1 MNAFGRFSPF
11 FFADI
16 RFWSFLKKLWLA
28 NRCTSAIILFLL
40 KNRRR
45 TIEMKKKPS
54 TKKIGIF
61 ATIGVLVALLVFA
74 FAPDGVN
81 AQEEEQQAAA
91 PVLEVETSLPLYE
104 TITEWDEY
112 TGRFQASNHVDVR
125 ARVSG
130 FLEKVNFKD
139 GQYVHKGQVLF
150 VIDQR
155 PYQIALAQAKANYA
169 QTLTTVKTAEDNY
182 KRVETLRATGAVSIE
197 EYDQRKQALAHAKA
211 SLKLAE
217 AKVDQAQLDLEFT
230 KVKAPISGLVSRDRV
245 NEGNLIDG
253 GSANSTLLTTIVATN
268 PIHFYFTSSES
279 NYLKYVRLAKDG
291 KRNNPREQGIPVEI
305 QLLDETDFVHKGKL
319 DFIDNQIDMQSGTI
333 ESRAVLANENN
344 LLEPGMFGKARIIG
358 SAEHKAIMIP
368 DHIIGTNQSVRFVY
382 VLNDS
387 SEVVSKPVELGPLH
401 SNGLRIVRE
410 GLSKDDKLITNN
422 LQKIRPGMLVHTS
435 QTNVV
440 SGESELASLEH
451 SQNL

>member
-1 MNAFGRFSPF
+1 MK
-11 FFADI
+11 
-16 RFWSFLKKLWLA
+16 LKSK
-28 NRCTSAIILFLL
+28 TQ
-40 KNRRR
+40 KV
-45 TIEMKKKPS
+45 
-54 TKKIGIF
+54 GIY
-61 ATIGVLVALLVFA
+61 AAIGVVVVLLVLA
-74 FAPDGVN
+74 FIPNGVS
-81 AQEEEQQAAA
+81 AQEEGQQAAT

-104 TITEWDEY
+104 SITEWDQY
-112 TGRFQASNHVDVR
+112 TGRFEASNHVDVR

-130 FLEKVNFKD
+130 FLEKVNFTD
-139 GQYVHKGQVLF
+139 GQLVKKGQVLF

-155 PYQIALAQAKANYA
+155 PYRIALDQAKANYA
-169 QTLTTVKTAEDNY
+169 QTLTTVKIAEDNY
-182 KRVETLRATGAVSIE
+182 SRVESLRATGAVSIE

-211 SLKLAE
+211 SLQLAE

-245 NEGNLIDG
+245 NQGNLIDG
-253 GSANSTLLTTIVATN
+253 GSANSTLLTTIVATS
-268 PIHFYFTSSES
+268 PIHFYFTASES
-279 NYLKYVRLAKDG
+279 SYLKYVRLANNG
-291 KRNNPREQGIPVEI
+291 KRTDPRKKGIPVEI
-305 QLLDETDFVHKGKL
+305 QLLDEEDFVHKGKL

-333 ESRAVLANENN
+333 ESRAVLENEDQ
-344 LLEPGMFGKARIIG
+344 LLEPGMFGKARVIG
-358 SAEHKAIMIP
+358 SAMHDAIMIP

-387 SEVVSKPVELGPLH
+387 SEVVSKAVELGPLH

-435 QTNVV
+435 ETNVV
-440 SGESELASLEH
+440 KGESELASLEH